1 MATEKQT
8 EKDMNKLYLELEEKI
23 NKLED
28 KEKLIKNK
36 ELEKDIFFNEY
47 IKNKELEEEEKEK
60 LKEKLNSILYSYA
73 FNDKNNNKL
82 YYYFTFNKNGSRTI
96 HFNKAIKDI
105 LIKEY
110 GVTSKDIATSYN
122 EYSNALRFYSVLS
135 VCNDKDAY
143 HNIEKEQNA

>member
-1 MATEKQT
+1 MNKEEKNK
-8 EKDMNKLYLELEEKI
+8 EDMNKLYLELEEKV

-36 ELEKDIFFNEY
+36 ELEKEKFFNEY
-47 IKNKELEEEEKEK
+47 IKNKKLEEEEKEK

-73 FNDKNNNKL
+73 FNEKNNNKL
-82 YYYFTFNKNGSRTI
+82 YYHFTFNKNGSRTI

-110 GVTSKDIATSYN
+110 GVTSKDITTSYN
-122 EYSNALRFYSVLS
+122 EYSNALKFYSVLS
-135 VCNDKDAY
+135 ICNDKNAY